1 MEIKILIIED
11 EMIIARFIE
20 QHFYSFYQNIE
31 INIALSADEVDTYMQ
46 QQQPD
51 LVLCD
56 IQLQDDCD
64 GIDLMVKYKA
74 EKQFSLIFITSYE
87 SKQCIDRTIA
97 VNAENYIIKPLN
109 ESRLYAGTHLVMQR
123 LLSLDAA
130 PKMELNLSGLTSSE
144 IQVLKLIANRY
155 TTKNIADKLCLSPY
169 TIKNTRH
176 RICRKLSLEEEN
188 NALLTWA
195 IEHQHMLEN

>member
-1 MEIKILIIED
+1 
-11 EMIIARFIE
+11 MIIARFIE
-20 QHFYSFYQNIE
+20 QHFYAFYQNIE
-31 INIALSADEVDTYMQ
+31 INIALSAEEVDKYMLRHK
-46 QQQPD
+46 PD

-74 EKQFSLIFITSYE
+74 EKQFSLIFISSYE

-97 VNAENYIIKPLN
+97 VNPENYIIKPLN
-109 ESRLYAGTHLVMQR
+109 ESRLYAGTHIVIQR
-123 LLSLDAA
+123 IALDKKTRK
-130 PKMELNLSGLTSSE
+130 PTLNLSELTAAE
-144 IQVLKLIANRY
+144 IQILKLIANRY
-155 TTKNIADKLCLSPY
+155 TTKHIADKLCLSPH

-195 IEHQHMLEN
+195 IEHQHMLEC

>member
-20 QHFYSFYQNIE
+20 QHFSSFYENIQ
-31 INIALSADEVDTYMQ
+31 INIALSVEEVDTYMQ
-46 QQQPD
+46 EQQPD

-74 EKQFSLIFITSYE
+74 EKQFALIFITSYE

-97 VNAENYIIKPLN
+97 VNPENYIIKPLN
-109 ESRLYAGTHLVMQR
+109 ESRLYAGTHMVIQR
-123 LLSLDAA
+123 LLRMYTA
-130 PKMELNLSGLTSSE
+130 PKVDLHLDGLTSSE
-144 IQVLKLIANRY
+144 KQVLKLIANRY
-155 TTKNIADKLCLSPY
+155 TTKHIAEKLYLSPY

-176 RICRKLSLEEEN
+176 RICRKLCLEEEN

>member
-31 INIALSADEVDTYMQ
+31 INIALSADEVDTYML

-176 RICRKLSLEEEN
+176 RICRKLCLEEEN

-195 IEHQHMLEN
+195 IEHQHLLEN

>member
-20 QHFYSFYQNIE
+20 QHFYSFYENIQ
-31 INIALSADEVDTYMQ
+31 IHIALSVEEVDTYMQ
-46 QQQPD
+46 EQQPD
-51 LVLCD
+51 LILCD

-74 EKQFSLIFITSYE
+74 EKQFALIFITSYE

-97 VNAENYIIKPLN
+97 VNPENYIIKPLN
-109 ESRLYAGTHLVMQR
+109 ESRLYAGTHMVMQR
-123 LLSLDAA
+123 LLRMYTA
-130 PKMELNLSGLTSSE
+130 PKVEINISGLTPSE

-155 TTKNIADKLCLSPY
+155 TTKHIAEKLYLSPY

-176 RICRKLSLEEEN
+176 RICRKLALEEEN

>member
-20 QHFYSFYQNIE
+20 QHFYSFYQNIA
-31 INIALSADEVDTYMQ
+31 INIALSVDEVDTYMQ
-46 QQQPD
+46 QQHPD

-130 PKMELNLSGLTSSE
+130 PKMDLNLSGLTSSE

>member
-20 QHFYSFYQNIE
+20 QHFYSFYQNIA

>member
-20 QHFYSFYQNIE
+20 QHFYAFYQNIE
-31 INIALSADEVDTYMQ
+31 INIALSAEEVDKYMLRHK
-46 QQQPD
+46 PD

-74 EKQFSLIFITSYE
+74 EKQFSLIFISSYE

-97 VNAENYIIKPLN
+97 VNPENYIIKPLN
-109 ESRLYAGTHLVMQR
+109 ESRLYAGTHIVIQR
-123 LLSLDAA
+123 IALDKKTRK
-130 PKMELNLSGLTSSE
+130 PTLNLSELTAAE
-144 IQVLKLIANRY
+144 IQILKLIAHRY
-155 TTKNIADKLCLSPY
+155 TTKHIADKLCLSPH

-195 IEHQHMLEN
+195 IEHQYMLEN

>member
-20 QHFYSFYQNIE
+20 QHFYAFYQNIE
-31 INIALSADEVDTYMQ
+31 INIALSVEEVDNYMRE
-46 QQQPD
+46 QQPD

-74 EKQFSLIFITSYE
+74 EKQFSLIFITSYD
-87 SKQCIDRTIA
+87 SKHCIDRTIA

-109 ESRLYAGTHLVMQR
+109 ESRLYAGTHIAIQR
-123 LLSLDAA
+123 IAQDKRNRKIS
-130 PKMELNLSGLTSSE
+130 PNLSELTSAE

-155 TTKNIADKLCLSPY
+155 TTKHIADKLCLSPY

>member
-20 QHFYSFYQNIE
+20 QHFYAFYQNIE
-31 INIALSADEVDTYMQ
+31 VNIALSGEEVDKYMLQ
-46 QQQPD
+46 HKPD

-64 GIDLMVKYKA
+64 GIDLMLKYKA

-97 VNAENYIIKPLN
+97 VNPENYIIKPLN
-109 ESRLYAGTHLVMQR
+109 ESRLYAGTHIVIQR
-123 LLSLDAA
+123 IAQDKKTLK
-130 PKMELNLSGLTSSE
+130 PTLNLSELTAAE

-155 TTKNIADKLCLSPY
+155 TTKHIADKLCLSPH

-195 IEHQHMLEN
+195 IEHQYMLEN